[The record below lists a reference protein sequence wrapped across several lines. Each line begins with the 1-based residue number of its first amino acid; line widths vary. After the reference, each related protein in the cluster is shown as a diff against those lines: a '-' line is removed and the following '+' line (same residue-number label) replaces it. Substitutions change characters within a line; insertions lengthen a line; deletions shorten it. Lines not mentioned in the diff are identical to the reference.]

1 MRCQVTSI
9 IRIKEAATILAFASL
24 AAADDEGGRIHA
36 DIVSLRSDGGN
47 ALCALFSSADAF
59 PTKPDQAI
67 RLVQSPILN
76 HRAACDFVDIAPGT
90 YAISVTHDA
99 NGNGKLDRNL
109 LGMPTEGVGASNDA
123 RGVVGPPKFDAAK
136 FTFDGGSL
144 TLTITVRYL

>member
-1 MRCQVTSI
+1 
-9 IRIKEAATILAFASL
+9 
-24 AAADDEGGRIHA
+24 
-36 DIVSLRSDGGN
+36 
-47 ALCALFSSADAF
+47 
-59 PTKPDQAI
+59 
-67 RLVQSPILN
+67 
-76 HRAACDFVDIAPGT
+76 
-90 YAISVTHDA
+90 VTHDA